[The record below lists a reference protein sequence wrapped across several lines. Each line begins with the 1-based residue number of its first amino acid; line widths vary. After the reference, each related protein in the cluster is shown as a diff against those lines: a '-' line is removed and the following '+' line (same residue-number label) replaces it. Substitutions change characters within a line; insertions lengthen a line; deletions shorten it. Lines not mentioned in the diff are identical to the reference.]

1 MGTYLTHIPYT
12 NGDLLS
18 LALTFIQI
26 IETNTADTVTLE
38 TINEHGLAPAKALV
52 ASTTAL
58 SAAEGAERAAR
69 AAEVKS
75 EDEADDELREG
86 FTTAHIRG
94 GAEAKDTLKS
104 TSGGRT
110 YGEVVKLHGQEQVRV
125 VRDITTQAK
134 AAPDRLGFSA
144 GHLER
149 IETTNEALA
158 THNAARQA
166 AELHSAAALL
176 TRRQDEASFGAA
188 ARVVVRILTAL
199 HGRDKLAT
207 ILPRF
212 EHPKSSKAA
221 ETTQTAETAGTTET
235 SGGSAS

>member
-1 MGTYLTHIPYT
+1 MPTYLSHIPVT
-12 NGDLLS
+12 SGDLLS

-26 IETNTADTVTLE
+26 VETSTADAVTLA
-38 TINEHGLAPAKALV
+38 TINEHGLAAAKTLV

-58 SAAEGAERAAR
+58 SAAEGAERVAR
-69 AAEVKS
+69 AEQADAEDDS
-75 EDEADDELREG
+75 DDELREG

-149 IETTNEALA
+149 IEATNELLA
-158 THNAARQA
+158 TTTAARQA
-166 AELHSAAALL
+166 AELTTAAARL
-176 TRRQDEASFGAA
+176 TRRQDEDSFTGA
-188 ARVVVRILTAL
+188 ARVVVRILIAL
-199 HGRDKLAT
+199 HGREKLAT
-207 ILPRF
+207 ILPRY
-212 EHPKSSKAA
+212 ERSSGKKAA
-221 ETTQTAETAGTTET
+221 ETRGA
-235 SGGSAS
+235 